1 MSQVPALAEAFV
13 SKPKH
18 PGTCDDTVG
27 VLPCAGV
34 QVQYLIVVEEKSK
47 VLKVLSKGCTY
58 VTHTDPYLLLYRR
71 MC

>member
-47 VLKVLSKGCTY
+47 VLKVLSKGCT
-58 VTHTDPYLLLYRR
+58 
-71 MC
+71 